1 MAGLAWDLLEAC
13 GGVAPARPTV
23 PAGEFHRLLTEDRL
37 VTPHPAPAPER
48 LSRALADSRQFAGLV
63 PAAGAAVPA
72 ISMPMHMGL
81 DALSCAV
88 TAPGAASPAFAK
100 AFHAGALDPFT
111 FAGAAEAAT
120 RAGAAGIAPRL
131 LEADAEQQVMLFDLA
146 PDGFR
151 MALARDAQKPAVKAA
166 VVAAK
171 KRWHGRPLL
180 TCDLSPFEL
189 ARDYVDRLAPHLGP
203 GSDKPLPYK
212 GTVPFAGLTEWIGRI
227 GAALAAAG
235 VDKTPIQGENTV
247 SNILLGPDGAILLVD
262 FDRAVNADPLYDLG
276 ALSLDLCRT
285 EEERIEL
292 VEMYDGRPDAALLAR
307 LKLYAIVDDFL
318 WGCWA
323 LLAELNPAMSG
334 PEFFKYASN
343 RFLRASHN
351 LGAFDAALLVGKI

>member
-1 MAGLAWDLLEAC
+1 M
-13 GGVAPARPTV
+13 
-23 PAGEFHRLLTEDRL
+23 
-37 VTPHPAPAPER
+37 TPHPAPAPQR
-48 LSRALADSRQFAGLV
+48 LSRALTAARHFAGLD
-63 PAAGAAVPA
+63 PAVGPAVPA

-81 DALSCAV
+81 DALSCVV
-88 TAPGAASPAFAK
+88 TAPGAASAVFAK

-111 FAGAAEAAT
+111 FAGAAEAAG
-120 RAGAAGIAPRL
+120 RAGAAAVAPRL
-131 LEADAEQQVMLFDLA
+131 LEADAQQQVLLFEPA
-146 PDGFR
+146 PDGVR

-166 VVAAK
+166 IVAAK
-171 KRWHGRPLL
+171 KRWHRQPLL

-189 ARDYVDRLAPHLGP
+189 ARDYAARLEPHLAP
-203 GSDKPLPYK
+203 GSATALPYK

-227 GAALAAAG
+227 GAALSAAG
-235 VDKTPIQGENTV
+235 VDRTPLHGENTV
-247 SNILLGPDGAILLVD
+247 SNVLLDPGGAILLVD

-285 EEERIEL
+285 EEERMEL

-323 LLAELNPAMSG
+323 LLAELNPAMNG

-351 LGAFDAALLVGKI
+351 LGAFDVALLVGKI